1 MPILLPRGSD
11 RSDLLELRKMSF
23 NEKTLRSLEFDKI
36 CDMLATYAPT
46 DGSKTSARLLM
57 PSDDIDTVLKRQ
69 RRTTD
74 AKRLCDAKG
83 MPTFGM
89 VKDVSE
95 SCERADKGAVLSP
108 GELLSIA
115 GVLRTARMLIDYC
128 HGNHLFDTVLDEMFD
143 RLMPNRTLEEKISRS
158 IISEELIADEASD
171 TLANIRRQIRIT
183 NNKIKETLQKY
194 VQGGSHSKYLQEN
207 IVTTRNGR
215 YVIPVKAEC
224 KNEVKGLIHDTSS
237 SGATIFVEPVAVVEA
252 NNELRVL
259 ESKEQREIEKILAA
273 LSAAVSEISDAIWL
287 NYRNITEL
295 AFCFACAQMSIA
307 MNASAPTVTDARSI
321 DLKRARHP
329 LIDKSRVVP
338 INVRIGDGYDTMIIT
353 GPNTGG
359 KTVTL
364 KTLGLFTLMAQAGL
378 HIPADE
384 GSVVTVCD
392 NILVDIGDEQSIEQ
406 SLSTFSSHMVNIV
419 SFMDAVNNRSLV
431 LFDELGVGTD
441 PVEGAALAVSIIDFV
456 RSKGAMCAATTHYAE
471 LKAYALD
478 TDGVCNAS
486 CEFDVETLKP
496 TYKLIIGTPGKSN
509 AFAISEKL
517 GLPKSIIESAEN
529 YISTDNRKFEDIIG
543 QLERTRIE
551 MERNREET
559 EAMRADY
566 ERFKTESERQIKK
579 RLEDSEKELEKAR
592 QKATSMVASAKAS
605 SDFILEQMD
614 KVRRAK
620 DSERL
625 GNELDSAR
633 RAVREHLRENS
644 SKFDPVEKPKRDENY
659 VLPRK
664 LKKGDEVTIITLGTD
679 ATLLEEPDKSGNV
692 RVQAGILQTRVNI
705 KDLRLKENEVTV
717 TSGDKKVKA
726 STYSVSRATSFK
738 GEIDLRGM
746 TGDEAWLAVDKY
758 FDEANLANV
767 RTVRLIHGKGTGA
780 LKTALWKFLKG
791 DKRIS
796 NFRIGQWGEGDGGVT
811 VVELK

>member
-1 MPILLPRGSD
+1 
-11 RSDLLELRKMSF
+11 MSF
-23 NEKTLRSLEFDKI
+23 SEKTIHSLEFDKI
-36 CDMLATYAPT
+36 CELLASFAPT
-46 DGSKTSARLLM
+46 DGSKTMAKMLM
-57 PSDDIDTVLKRQ
+57 PSEDIDTVLLRQ

-83 MPTFGM
+83 MPSFGM

-95 SCERADKGAVLSP
+95 SCERADKGATLTP
-108 GELLSIA
+108 GELLAIA
-115 GVLRTARMLIDYC
+115 SVLRTSRSLMDYC
-128 HGNHLFDTVLDEMFD
+128 HGNHLFDTVLDEIFD
-143 RLMPNRTLEEKISRS
+143 RLLPNRTLEEKITRS

-194 VQGGSHSKYLQEN
+194 IQGGTHSKYLQEN

-237 SGATIFVEPVAVVEA
+237 SGATIFVEPSAVVDA

-259 ESKEQREIEKILAA
+259 ESKEEHEIEKILSA
-273 LSAAVSEISDAIWL
+273 LSSAVSEFSDAIWL
-287 NYRNITEL
+287 DYRNITEL
-295 AFCFACAQMSIA
+295 AFAFACAQMSYAIKG
-307 MNASAPTVTDARSI
+307 SAPTVTEERI
-321 DLKRARHP
+321 IVLKRARHP

-338 INVRIGDGYDTMIIT
+338 INVILGDGYDTMIIT

-384 GSVVTVCD
+384 GSVVSVCE
-392 NILVDIGDEQSIEQ
+392 NVLVDIGDEQSIEQ

-419 SFMDAVNNRSLV
+419 SFMDKVGERSLV

-441 PVEGAALAVSIIDFV
+441 PVEGAALAVSIIDNV
-456 RSKGAMCAATTHYAE
+456 RSRGAMCAATTHYAE

-478 TDGVCNAS
+478 TKGVCNAS

-517 GLPKSIIESAEN
+517 GLSREIIEHAEN
-529 YISTDNRKFEDIIG
+529 YISSDNRRFEDIIG
-543 QLERTRIE
+543 QLESTRME

-559 EAMRADY
+559 EQMRADY
-566 ERFKTESERQIKK
+566 ERFKTESEKIIKK
-579 RLEDSEKELEKAR
+579 RIEESEREL
-592 QKATSMVASAKAS
+592 QKAQQKAANMIASAKAS
-605 SDFILEQMD
+605 SDFIFEQMD
-614 KVRRAK
+614 KLKKAK
-620 DSERL
+620 DSERF
-625 GNELDSAR
+625 GDELQATR

-644 SKFDPVEKPKRDENY
+644 EKFDPVEKKRDENY

-664 LKKGDEVTIITLGTD
+664 LKKGDEVIIMTLGSS
-679 ATLLEEPDKSGNV
+679 ATLLEDPDKSGNV
-692 RVQAGILQTRVNI
+692 RVQAGILQTRVKI
-705 KDLRLKENEVTV
+705 KDLKLKEDDGITV
-717 TSGDKKVKA
+717 QSGEKKMKT
-726 STYSVSRATSFK
+726 STYTVSRSSTFRD
-738 GEIDLRGM
+738 EIDLRGM

-758 FDEANLANV
+758 FDEAVMAGFKK
-767 RTVRLIHGKGTGA
+767 VRLIHGKGTGA
-780 LKTALWKFLKG
+780 LKAALWKFLKG
-791 DKRIS
+791 DRRIS
-796 NFRIGQWGEGDGGVT
+796 SFRIGQFGEGDGGVT